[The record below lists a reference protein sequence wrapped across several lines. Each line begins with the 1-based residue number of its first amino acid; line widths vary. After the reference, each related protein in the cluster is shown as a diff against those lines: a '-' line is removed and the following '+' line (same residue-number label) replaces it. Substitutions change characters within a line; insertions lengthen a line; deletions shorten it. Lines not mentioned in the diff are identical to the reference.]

1 MEILIYSTL
10 AGLATSLGAVI
21 VVIYGR
27 PKPRILSGMLG
38 FASGIMLAIAA
49 MELLPAALSMGTV
62 FLTAGGFV
70 LGAALM
76 AVLDVAL
83 PHVHLGACKVE
94 EDFTPSNGIMPD
106 PQLMKLGWFIAI
118 GIGLHNIP
126 EGLAIG
132 AGYLNSPAMG
142 LAIVVGLAFHNI
154 PEGMATACPLLLGGM
169 TPWRIVLLTLLVGMM
184 TPLGTLIGAFL
195 FSAGEAFVAMAM
207 AFAAGAMIYI
217 VSDELI
223 PQSHKYHSHTANA
236 GLLLGFLIVLI
247 LG

>member
-1 MEILIYSTL
+1 MQILAYSAL

-21 VVIYGR
+21 VIVYGR
-27 PKPRILSGMLG
+27 PKPRVLSGMLG

-49 MELLPAALSMGTV
+49 MELVPAALEMGTV
-62 FLTAGGFV
+62 LVTAVGFIM
-70 LGAALM
+70 GALLM
-76 AVLDVAL
+76 AVLDIVL

-94 EDFTPSNGIMPD
+94 EDFAPSNGVMPD
-106 PQLMKLGWFIAI
+106 AELMKLGWFIAI

-132 AGYLNSPAMG
+132 AGYLSSPALG

-169 TPWRIVLLTLLVGMM
+169 GPWRIFWLTLLVGMM

-195 FSAGEAFVAMAM
+195 FTAGEVFVAMAM